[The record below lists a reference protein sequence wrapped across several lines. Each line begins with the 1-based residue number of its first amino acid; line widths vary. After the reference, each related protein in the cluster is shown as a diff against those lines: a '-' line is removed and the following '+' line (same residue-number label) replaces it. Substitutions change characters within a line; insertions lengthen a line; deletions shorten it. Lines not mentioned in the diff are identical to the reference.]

1 MEKRKGLVF
10 YFIVDDV
17 YVFFFSL
24 YFFDEE
30 FYTDVKTL
38 NEQENGGVGV
48 VLGRKV
54 GGFFKKFSSFFFLKN
69 KNKIGC

>member
-1 MEKRKGLVF
+1 MF
-10 YFIVDDV
+10 C
-17 YVFFFSL
+17 SL

-54 GGFFKKFSSFFFLKN
+54 GVFVD
-69 KNKIGC
+69 